1 MINGGI
7 EMGKNNI
14 INTFIYI
21 AGSAFAFNVVLPI
34 FAVIIK
40 LAEIFGMI

>member
-14 INTFIYI
+14 IDTFIYI
-21 AGSAFAFNVVLPI
+21 AGSAVAFNVVLPL

-40 LAEIFGMI
+40 LAGIFGMI

>member
-7 EMGKNNI
+7 KIGKNSI
-14 INTFIYI
+14 VDTFIYI
-21 AGSAFAFNVVLPI
+21 AGSAVVFNVVLPL

>member
-1 MINGGI
+1 
-7 EMGKNNI
+7 MGKNNI
-14 INTFIYI
+14 IHTFIYI
-21 AGSAFAFNVVLPI
+21 AGSAVVFNVVLPL

>member
-7 EMGKNNI
+7 EMGKNSI
-14 INTFIYI
+14 VGTFIYI
-21 AGSAFAFNVVLPI
+21 AGSAVVFNVVLPL
-34 FAVIIK
+34 FTVIIK

>member
-21 AGSAFAFNVVLPI
+21 AGSAVAFNVVLPI
-34 FAVIIK
+34 FAVVIK

>member
-7 EMGKNNI
+7 EMGENNI
-14 INTFIYI
+14 LDTFIYI
-21 AGSAFAFNVVLPI
+21 AGSAVVFNIVLPI
-34 FAVIIK
+34 FAALIK

>member
-7 EMGKNNI
+7 KMGKNNI
-14 INTFIYI
+14 IDTFIYI
-21 AGSAFAFNVVLPI
+21 AGSAVVFNVVLPL

-40 LAEIFGMI
+40 LVEIFGMI

>member
-14 INTFIYI
+14 INAFIYI
-21 AGSAFAFNVVLPI
+21 AGSAVAFNVVLPI

>member
-1 MINGGI
+1 MINGGT

-14 INTFIYI
+14 IDTFIYI
-21 AGSAFAFNVVLPI
+21 AGSAVAFNVVLPLS
-34 FAVIIK
+34 AVIIK

>member
-7 EMGKNNI
+7 EMGKNSI
-14 INTFIYI
+14 VDAFIYI
-21 AGSAFAFNVVLPI
+21 AGSAVAFNVVLPI
-34 FAVIIK
+34 FAAVIK

>member
-7 EMGKNNI
+7 EMGKNSI
-14 INTFIYI
+14 IDTFIYS
-21 AGSAFAFNVVLPI
+21 AGSAVAFNVVLPL

-40 LAEIFGMI
+40 LAGIFGRI

>member
-7 EMGKNNI
+7 KMGKNNI
-14 INTFIYI
+14 IDTFIYI
-21 AGSAFAFNVVLPI
+21 AGSAVVFNVVLPL

>member
-7 EMGKNNI
+7 EMGKNSI
-14 INTFIYI
+14 IDTFIYI
-21 AGSAFAFNVVLPI
+21 AGSAVAFNVVLPL

>member
-1 MINGGI
+1 MLQPTGNRVID
-7 EMGKNNI
+7 
-14 INTFIYI
+14 TFIYI
-21 AGSAFAFNVVLPI
+21 AGSAVAFNVVLPI